1 MNLLLID
8 AGNTRIKWRRI
19 GADGER
25 RNGYLSHAQVDQLAE
40 LTGIISHIIISN
52 VAGAA
57 LGARINQQ
65 YPSCAQYILTA
76 STQQCGVHSHYQPAT
91 QLGSDR
97 WAALIGAHHLGANN
111 SIIVSAGT
119 AITVDALSHGEFL
132 GGIIMPGTQLMHST
146 LSQNTAQLPRAD
158 GYISEFPSNTADAIT
173 TGCMLA
179 LTSAITAMQERLTTR
194 NTMPT
199 DIWLHGG
206 DATTFSPL
214 LPHTPHLVDN
224 LVLTG
229 LEVIAHEVYT

>member
-8 AGNTRIKWRRI
+8 AGNTRIKWLRI

-25 RNGYLSHAQVDQLAE
+25 RNGYLSHTQVDQLAE

-57 LGARINQQ
+57 LGARITQPF
-65 YPSCAQYILTA
+65 PSCTQYTLTA

-97 WAALIGAHHLGANN
+97 WAALIGAHHLGARN

-132 GGIIMPGTQLMHST
+132 GGIIMPGTQLMYST
-146 LSQNTAQLPRAD
+146 LSQNTAQLPRAE
-158 GYISEFPSNTADAIT
+158 GHISEFPSNTADAIT

-179 LTSAITAMQERLTTR
+179 LTSAIKAMQERLQVISAK
-194 NTMPT
+194 PA

-206 DATTFSPL
+206 DATSLSPL

>member
-8 AGNTRIKWRRI
+8 AGNTRIKWLRI
-19 GADGER
+19 DTNSER
-25 RNGYLSHAQVDQLAE
+25 RNGYLSHTQVDQLAE
-40 LTGIISHIIISN
+40 LTGSISHIIISN

-57 LGARINQQ
+57 LGARITQQ
-65 YPSCAQYILTA
+65 YPSCAQYALT
-76 STQQCGVHSHYQPAT
+76 SRTQQCGVYNHYQPAT

-97 WAALIGAHHLGANN
+97 WAALIGAHHLGAEN

-119 AITVDALSHGEFL
+119 AITVDALNHGEFL
-132 GGIIMPGTQLMHST
+132 GGIIMPGIQLMHKALT
-146 LSQNTAQLPRAD
+146 QNTAQLPQAE
-158 GYISEFPSNTADAIT
+158 GYINEFPSNTADAIT

-179 LTSAITAMQERLTTR
+179 LTSAIAAMQERLTTR
-194 NTMPT
+194 NTIPA

-206 DATTFSPL
+206 DANTLSPL